1 MLKKT
6 CKILAFF
13 HVVIVVECR
22 ILYIVVEADRDNECD
37 CLCLARLFLGPNGVK
52 RGTGIRMRKLK
63 ADGENYLEGK
73 KGEEKKKEEKQ
84 KDKAPWYDI

>member
-1 MLKKT
+1 
-6 CKILAFF
+6 
-13 HVVIVVECR
+13 
-22 ILYIVVEADRDNECD
+22 
-37 CLCLARLFLGPNGVK
+37 
-52 RGTGIRMRKLK
+52 MRKLK